1 MVGISD
7 TFPIVFHYKGRSKP
21 HSQQYREFSEKWG
34 NIKTLYEIADE
45 KIDKVGEISGQ
56 YLNDYMQFLS
66 YLIEKNDMQYAE
78 DEFQENLRK
87 AKQKGRR

>member
-1 MVGISD
+1 M
-7 TFPIVFHYKGRSKP
+7 
-21 HSQQYREFSEKWG
+21 
-34 NIKTLYEIADE
+34 YEIADE